1 MKYLIVSVIVL
12 SCLTAQDI
20 LITDQ
25 GVTHKGKY
33 ISSSETHIEFQ
44 ILGAAF
50 PMNVEKSIIARV
62 VLDGG
67 QVVYDDGTYV
77 ASSTVVDSMPDS
89 IDIDVLNTQNLE
101 LRQTEALENIATA
114 QTYFMYYSVVV
125 TILMVFS
132 LVAASS

>member
-1 MKYLIVSVIVL
+1 MRFLIPVL
-12 SCLTAQDI
+12 LLFSQIFAQDI

-25 GVTHKGKY
+25 GVAHKGKY

-44 ILGAAF
+44 IIGAAF
-50 PMNVEKSIIARV
+50 PMKVEKSIIARV
-62 VLDGG
+62 VLDSG
-67 QVVYDDGTYV
+67 QVVYDDGTYT

-89 IDIDVLNTQNLE
+89 IDMDVLNTQNLE
-101 LRQTEALENIATA
+101 LRQTEALEKIATA